1 MKHLLLLGG
10 LSSLSV
16 LSTAQQKDLFD
27 INRHLK
33 SNKQF
38 SIPSEKAFPLTSG
51 PADPSRL
58 LLQYRLPNGDGIYNQ
73 SIYRMPVIIPE
84 TDLAWIPNPGLSR
97 GLNKAIF
104 GWPMKSAPGTIPNT
118 APKTS
123 W

>member
-1 MKHLLLLGG
+1 MKHLLILGG
-10 LSSLSV
+10 LSSLSA
-16 LSTAQQKDLFD
+16 LATAQQKDLFD

-33 SNKQF
+33 GNKPF
-38 SIPSEKAFPLTSG
+38 SIPQEKTFQW
-51 PADPSRL
+51 PSFTEESNRL

-84 TDLAWIPNPGLSR
+84 SNLDWIPNPGLSR
-97 GLNKAIF
+97 RLNKVIF

-118 APKTS
+118 APKIS